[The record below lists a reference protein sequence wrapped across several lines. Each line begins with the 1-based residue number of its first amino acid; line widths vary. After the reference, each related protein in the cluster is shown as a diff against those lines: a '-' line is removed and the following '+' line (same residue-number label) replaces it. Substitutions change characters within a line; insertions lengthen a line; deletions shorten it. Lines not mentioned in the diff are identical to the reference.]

1 MKNPKRTGL
10 VIIISALI
18 LLAAL
23 IFFIIW
29 QKNYEPAE
37 PEIIIPAPTST
48 FPLAEADPVEAPQTT
63 PSDRPRNYQAYDIS
77 QEEAYQVSAHDA
89 EKRAQLFAERFGS
102 FSNQSN
108 YNNIA
113 DVTILMTPS
122 MRLWAEDYLAE
133 LRQQPYS
140 GDYYGI
146 ISTVIFSEILNYNE
160 AEGTISLAV
169 TTERQETKGLD
180 SSEPYQQVID
190 IDLIKDGNDWLV
202 DRAQWRE

>member
-1 MKNPKRTGL
+1 MRNPKKTGL
-10 VIIISALI
+10 IIIISAFI
-18 LLAAL
+18 LLVAL
-23 IFFIIW
+23 IFFILW
-29 QKNYEPAE
+29 QKNYEPVE

-48 FPLAEADPVEAPQTT
+48 LPLAEADPVEAPQTT

-77 QEEAYQVSAHDA
+77 QEAAYQVSVYDA

-122 MRLWAEDYLAE
+122 MRLWAENYLAE
-133 LRQQPYS
+133 LRQQPYD

-146 ISTVIFSEILNYNE
+146 ISNVVFTEILNYNE
-160 AEGTISLAV
+160 AEESISFAV

-180 SSEPYQQVID
+180 SSEPYRQVID

-202 DRAQWRE
+202 DRAQWR